1 MRINGVQKQYHS
13 GLTVSEI
20 LMRENFEKE
29 RVAVELNEEIIS
41 KDDYDNT
48 VLNDT
53 DVMEVV
59 SFMGGGSQ

>member
-29 RVAVELNEEIIS
+29 RVAVELN
-41 KDDYDNT
+41 DTT
-48 VLNDT
+48 VLKDT

>member
-1 MRINGVQKQYHS
+1 MRVNGVQKQYPS
-13 GLTVSEI
+13 GLTISEI

-29 RVAVELNEEIIS
+29 RVAVELNEDIIS
-41 KDDYDNT
+41 KDDYDTT
-48 VLNDT
+48 VLKDT

>member
-1 MRINGVQKQYHS
+1 MRVNGVQKQYSS
-13 GLTVSEI
+13 GLTISEI

-41 KDDYDNT
+41 KDDYDTT
-48 VLNDT
+48 VLKDT

>member
-41 KDDYDNT
+41 RMIMIT
-48 VLNDT
+48 Q
-53 DVMEVV
+53 
-59 SFMGGGSQ
+59 F

>member
-1 MRINGVQKQYHS
+1 MRVNGVQKQYPS
-13 GLTVSEI
+13 GLAISEI

-41 KDDYDNT
+41 KDDYDTT
-48 VLNDT
+48 VLKDT